1 MNSTKD
7 AKYFRLTS
15 CSALPTV
22 DAFCRAVE
30 MSRSSKFV
38 HEEGLCH
45 ELAGMHYEG
54 LNKLQQALTSFQQAK
69 TCYNK
74 WGSQMKVSNMDE
86 KIQNILYKTS
96 SIYHQQVIQRG
107 IYYTK

>member
-1 MNSTKD
+1 
-7 AKYFRLTS
+7 
-15 CSALPTV
+15 
-22 DAFCRAVE
+22 